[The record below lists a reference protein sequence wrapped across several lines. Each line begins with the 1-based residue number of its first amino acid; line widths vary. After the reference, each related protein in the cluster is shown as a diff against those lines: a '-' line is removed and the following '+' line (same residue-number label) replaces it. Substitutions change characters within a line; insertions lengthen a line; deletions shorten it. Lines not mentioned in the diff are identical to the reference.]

1 MIWFTGKRNNK
12 FKMKIIIYNAQTGL
26 KKEWEEENS
35 WENAK
40 QIYDEIPDISG
51 CFLLIN
57 KNQLGIKFQVINKDF
72 FKSILIYRDEQKPVI
87 INKEEGQKVL
97 KLLLDDELEYVR
109 LFDFPE
115 KYFNNSSAKSQA
127 NVSIAKAD
135 ISPNSGSET
144 LVFKTHKG
152 KNYTKEEWGK
162 FEQEQFKLY
171 AQKNK
176 IPLEEEKP
184 KKGGKFFLDEKESD
198 F

>member
-1 MIWFTGKRNNK
+1 
-12 FKMKIIIYNAQTGL
+12 MKIIIYNAQTGL